1 MDDADVILEV
11 PAEWFDNPLDRDR
24 HQRLYASLL
33 VALAEL
39 SVTVRPIRLPY
50 AADGAE
56 RLHAHGQ
63 LVISFHSH
71 GDEGNVLRFKESY
84 VPPYYTADPM
94 GYSGFSKL
102 ATEPEHFRHDIERV
116 PLKAAETF
124 VADLRE
130 TLVRRNASKYAQP
143 TAEAELP
150 RGPYVFVP
158 LQTIEDPVAGFAH
171 IDQIDALAVISAKA
185 RARGWSVVAKRHPL
199 CTARRIEAG
208 LEELSRDYGNLH
220 LSTGSIHPLIA
231 GAEAVVGCNSGVLFE
246 ALVHDK
252 PVVAYGRSD
261 FRIATWEATT
271 NAELARALDGLDAVG
286 PAFRARFVAWY
297 LTTYCVHAGDVPA
310 IRGRIAEVLAALDIR
325 GHGFNTEQ
333 LDLYDHYAA
342 IERARRNEILNG

>member
-246 ALVHDK
+246 LWCMTSRWSPMAARISASRPGKQRPTRNSH
-252 PVVAYGRSD
+252 GRSTGSTPWGP
-261 FRIATWEATT
+261 RSGRGSWRGISPPIASTRATSPPSGAGSPRCWRPST
-271 NAELARALDGLDAVG
+271 SGVMGSTRSNSTSTITMRPSNAPGV
-286 PAFRARFVAWY
+286 
-297 LTTYCVHAGDVPA
+297 TKS
-310 IRGRIAEVLAALDIR
+310 
-325 GHGFNTEQ
+325 
-333 LDLYDHYAA
+333 
-342 IERARRNEILNG
+342 